1 MAVSYHMGARNKSE
15 SSARASSVLNTPN
28 WAMFPASTH
37 YHFLI
42 ISFKFANLYLF
53 SLLLMLEDLFR
64 VCFASDCSQHQGE
77 DNDLLFPLIF
87 PALPGHGL
95 CSANLSTKTFTFP
108 WVEAPSPSFALDG
121 RNSDSDKVNIK
132 DLEDIKI
139 RSSLTCNEASKRVWD
154 F

>member
-1 MAVSYHMGARNKSE
+1 
-15 SSARASSVLNTPN
+15 
-28 WAMFPASTH
+28 MFPASTH

-53 SLLLMLEDLFR
+53 SLLLMLEDLF
-64 VCFASDCSQHQGE
+64 FASDCSQHQGE

-108 WVEAPSPSFALDG
+108 WVKAHHPALPWMAE
-121 RNSDSDKVNIK
+121 IQ
-132 DLEDIKI
+132 I
-139 RSSLTCNEASKRVWD
+139 LTKSTLKTWRT
-154 F
+154 